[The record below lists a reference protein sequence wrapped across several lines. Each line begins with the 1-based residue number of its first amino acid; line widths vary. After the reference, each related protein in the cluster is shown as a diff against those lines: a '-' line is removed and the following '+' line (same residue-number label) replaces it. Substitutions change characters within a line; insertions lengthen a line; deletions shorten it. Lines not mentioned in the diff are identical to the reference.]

1 MVSIDVADHAR
12 LSCTPNKTVGQ
23 ATFPSAL
30 VTLFEVSSSGTLL
43 PVSKDGEES
52 YFGFAAAFESIEPQ
66 GVRLSE
72 QGSIT
77 LTIRGIGFEAKD
89 LHLYQVVIGRCFHR
103 SAPSCIMCLFRA
115 RLHSNP
121 ALSLLPAHMMH
132 LFIGAPPNHQCI
144 ASKPPKDEGL
154 TARQISLSRPKRAS

>member
-1 MVSIDVADHAR
+1 MVSIDVADHSR
-12 LSCTPNKTVGQ
+12 LACTPNKTVGQ

-43 PVSKDGEES
+43 PVSKDGDES
-52 YFGFAAAFESIEPQ
+52 YFGFAAAFESIQPQ

-89 LHLYQVVIGRCFHR
+89 LHLYQVVIGRCFDR
-103 SAPSCIMCLFRA
+103 SAPSCIMCQLHA
-115 RLHSNP
+115 RLHPST
-121 ALSLLPAHMMH
+121 ALSLPPAHIIH
-132 LFIGAPPNHQCI
+132 PCT
-144 ASKPPKDEGL
+144 SKPPNDEGL
-154 TARQISLSRPKRAS
+154 TARQMSLSRPKRES